1 MTVAYDVVIVG
12 GGHNG
17 LVAAGYLGRAGFRVL
32 VLERLGHVG
41 GAAVSERAFPGVDA
55 RLSRYSYLV
64 SLLPRRI
71 VTDLGVRVEL
81 RRRRISSYT
90 PWERDGRTGGLLVDA
105 SEERRTAESFR
116 ELTGGECEFTAWR
129 EFYGMTG
136 RVARRVFPSLTE
148 PLPSRA
154 ELRALV
160 DDPVAWAELFERP
173 LGEALE
179 RRFADDVVRG
189 VVLTDALIGT
199 FTHAHDPSLRQNRCF
214 LYHVI
219 GGGTGDWDVPV
230 GGMGAV
236 TGALAEVARAG
247 GAEFRTGCEVVAV
260 DPGGR
265 GRPAEVGYLDA
276 DGVERRVGAR
286 WVLCNAAPV
295 ELARL
300 LGASGGASGGVGA
313 AGAGAGGAGAWAGTG
328 AGAGAGGAGAWAGT
342 GAGGLA
348 GGAEAGVG
356 GAGAGRAGVG
366 EAGVG
371 EGAPEGAQLK
381 VNMLL
386 RRLPRLRDEAVDVRD
401 AFGGTFHVAESYRE
415 LENAYR
421 VAEAGQIP
429 SPAPSEIY
437 CHSLADRSILGPDVP
452 AGWHTLT
459 LFGLQLPARLFAG
472 PGDPEGLRQAALAG
486 VLAALDGVLAEPLAE
501 CLAVDGDGRP
511 CLEVRSPLD
520 LEADLRL
527 PGGNIFHRDLA
538 FPFREEGGVGGGG
551 RGAGVPVA
559 DSGRWGVET
568 AEARVLLCGA
578 GAVRGGGVSGIPGH
592 NAAMAVLGR

>member
-17 LVAAGYLGRAGFRVL
+17 LVAAGYLGRAGLRVL

-71 VTDLGVRVEL
+71 LEDLGVRVEL

-90 PWERDGRTGGLLVDA
+90 PWERDGRAGGLLVDA
-105 SEERRTAESFR
+105 SDERRTADSFR
-116 ELTGGECEFTAWR
+116 ELTGGEQEFAAWQ

-136 RVARRVFPSLTE
+136 RVAQRVFPGLTE

-154 ELRALV
+154 ELRARV
-160 DDPVAWAELFERP
+160 GDPVAWAELFERP

-179 RRFADDVVRG
+179 RRFTDDVVRG

-236 TGALAEVARAG
+236 TGALADAARAG
-247 GAEFRTGCEVVAV
+247 GAEFRTECEVVAV
-260 DPGGR
+260 DPGGP

-276 DGVERRVGAR
+276 DGVERRVGAH
-286 WVLCNAAPV
+286 WVLCNAAPA

-300 LGASGGASGGVGA
+300 LGGES
-313 AGAGAGGAGAWAGTG
+313 GAGAAAA
-328 AGAGAGGAGAWAGT
+328 A
-342 GAGGLA
+342 
-348 GGAEAGVG
+348 
-356 GAGAGRAGVG
+356 
-366 EAGVG
+366 G
-371 EGAPEGAQLK
+371 EGAGPPETPEGAQLK

-386 RRLPRLRDEAVDVRD
+386 RRLPRLRDGAVDVRD

-415 LENAYR
+415 LESAYR
-421 VAEAGQIP
+421 VASAGRLP

-437 CHSLADRSILGPDVP
+437 CHSLADRSILGPEVP

-459 LFGLQLPARLFAG
+459 LFGLQMPARLFAD
-472 PGDPEGLRQAALAG
+472 DPEGARRAALKG
-486 VLAALDGVLAEPLAE
+486 VMAALDGVLAEPLAD

-520 LEADLRL
+520 LAADLRL
-527 PGGNIFHRDLA
+527 PGGNIFHRELA
-538 FPFREEGGVGGGG
+538 FPFREEDGV
-551 RGAGVPVA
+551 REGAGVPERA
-559 DSGRWGVET
+559 SGRWGVET
-568 AEARVLLCGA
+568 ENARVLACGA

-592 NAAMAVLGR
+592 NAAMAVLGK